1 MQSLTGKRTP
11 NAELVNVQRVADIKT
26 TFIMMSTYIT
36 CIITD
41 NCGKLIKIKKHQARY
56 NSYKGTQY
64 KIYFNKQSAEQN
76 RVLLLKATVYCS
88 RADPGILYGKKP
100 EPNRSPKILTCKIHQ
115 FNTCKDKC
123 RTGQC
128 KSSSSNR

>member
-1 MQSLTGKRTP
+1 MQSFTGKRTP
-11 NAELVNVQRVADIKT
+11 NAELVNVHRVADIKT

-76 RVLLLKATVYCS
+76 RVYKNTNYHHTRSKVNNT
-88 RADPGILYGKKP
+88 RKK
-100 EPNRSPKILTCKIHQ
+100 RCIQ
-115 FNTCKDKC
+115 
-123 RTGQC
+123 
-128 KSSSSNR
+128 SSF